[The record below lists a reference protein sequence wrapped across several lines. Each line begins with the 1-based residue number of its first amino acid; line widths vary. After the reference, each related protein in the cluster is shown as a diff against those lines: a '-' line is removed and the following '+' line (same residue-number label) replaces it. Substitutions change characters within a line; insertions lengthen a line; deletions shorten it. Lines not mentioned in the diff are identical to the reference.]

1 MSNDG
6 LPAPRAPSALMML
19 EIKALV
25 KRLPGNAYVRAGS
38 EIAALPSF
46 CQLVVGNH
54 RFALYNTV

>member
-25 KRLPGNAYVRAGS
+25 KRLPGNAYVRAGY
-38 EIAALPSF
+38 
-46 CQLVVGNH
+46 G
-54 RFALYNTV
+54 